1 MDEGGGAI
9 NARWDDRATVLD
21 CLAGLKCP
29 RRSTFV
35 DSCGLMHPYSLSTP
49 PRVFKL
55 LLGANFFGG
64 HGGCPRRVQQI
75 HAEKRWK
82 GGCWCGDGKRENSF
96 HGCVREGLNL
106 SRGFELPKRLI
117 YPVPVTQDSYH
128 IRVRMHP
135 FHVLRMSKMLSC
147 AGADRLSQ
155 VCQGDRA

>member
-1 MDEGGGAI
+1 
-9 NARWDDRATVLD
+9 
-21 CLAGLKCP
+21 
-29 RRSTFV
+29 
-35 DSCGLMHPYSLSTP
+35 
-49 PRVFKL
+49 
-55 LLGANFFGG
+55 
-64 HGGCPRRVQQI
+64 VQQI